1 MKIELTPANS
11 KTLTELRCIGWT
23 HPDRIPEPIFV
34 ENMVALFKNTKSG
47 ALESHH
53 GQTTFEA
60 ESCENKGVRWIEA
73 TTS

>member
-11 KTLTELRCIGWT
+11 KTLTEYAALAGHT
-23 HPDRIPEPIFV
+23 PTEFLNQYLA